1 MNAEWVEYE
10 KGARE
15 RAESV
20 RHSVDPEIRAAI
32 AAVDSR
38 KRRLAVLAA
47 AAEVAGYIDD
57 MMH

>member
-20 RHSVDPEIRAAI
+20 RHSEDPDIRAAI
-32 AAVDSR
+32 AAVEAR
-38 KRRLAVLAA
+38 KRALAEQYAADAA
-47 AAEVAGYIDD
+47 AAIIADLAR
-57 MMH
+57 